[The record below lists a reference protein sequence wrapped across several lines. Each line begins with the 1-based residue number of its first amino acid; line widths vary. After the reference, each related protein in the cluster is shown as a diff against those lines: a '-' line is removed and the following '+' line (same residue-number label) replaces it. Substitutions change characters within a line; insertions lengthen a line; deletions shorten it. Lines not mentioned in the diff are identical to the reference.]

1 MVEFTAND
9 IVLLVGAISGG
20 VCAILKLSRCEQINI
35 CGFLAFKRRTNTT
48 SNTNTTNT
56 NTLNNNNNMT
66 RTPSI
71 ETINNDS
78 QEMQV

>member
-1 MVEFTAND
+1 MVDFTAND

-35 CGFLAFKRRTNTT
+35 CGFLAFKRRTEIKPP
-48 SNTNTTNT
+48 SNINDIP
-56 NTLNNNNNMT
+56 

-78 QEMQV
+78 NEMQV